1 MAIQQILAVT
11 VFLAMFVFIVI
22 DKIERHY
29 VTLGCGFLTLTVV
42 FGFVMRDLE
51 AILTTLNLRS
61 IFTLE
66 FWHVSGAA
74 EESKVIEMPKRKPFA
89 LWEVGGQSY
98 KLKLKTSAIVELE
111 SKYKTNL
118 MNIMGSGQGGMPA
131 LSVMLD
137 VAHAAMKDWN
147 HGITKNGVMD
157 IFNRYIEEGG
167 SQLSFYMTVYMEIFT
182 VSGFFSVNL
191 SNQMGEALQEAQET
205 M

>member
-1 MAIQQILAVT
+1 MGFFGHGKDNAMAAAVEAANQEEE
-11 VFLAMFVFIVI
+11 AM
-22 DKIERHY
+22 ERN
-29 VTLGCGFLTLTVV
+29 
-42 FGFVMRDLE
+42 E
-51 AILTTLNLRS
+51 AAG
-61 IFTLE
+61 E
-66 FWHVSGAA
+66 A
-74 EESKVIEMPKRKPFA
+74 EESKVVEMPKRKPFA

>member
-1 MAIQQILAVT
+1 MNLFGNKGDNAMAAAV
-11 VFLAMFVFIVI
+11 
-22 DKIERHY
+22 
-29 VTLGCGFLTLTVV
+29 
-42 FGFVMRDLE
+42 E
-51 AILTTLNLRS
+51 AANQAEDPR
-61 IFTLE
+61 E
-66 FWHVSGAA
+66 QPEAAGEA

-191 SNQMGEALQEAQET
+191 SNQMVEALQEAQET

>member
-1 MAIQQILAVT
+1 MNLFGNKNDNAMAAAVEAANQGEET
-11 VFLAMFVFIVI
+11 M
-22 DKIERHY
+22 ERN
-29 VTLGCGFLTLTVV
+29 
-42 FGFVMRDLE
+42 E
-51 AILTTLNLRS
+51 AAG
-61 IFTLE
+61 E
-66 FWHVSGAA
+66 A
-74 EESKVIEMPKRKPFA
+74 EENKVVEMPKRKPFA

-137 VAHAAMKDWN
+137 VAHAAMKDWK

>member
-1 MAIQQILAVT
+1 MGLFGNGKNNAMAAAVEAANQGEENMEQQEAVG
-11 VFLAMFVFIVI
+11 
-22 DKIERHY
+22 E
-29 VTLGCGFLTLTVV
+29 
-42 FGFVMRDLE
+42 
-51 AILTTLNLRS
+51 
-61 IFTLE
+61 
-66 FWHVSGAA
+66 A
-74 EESKVIEMPKRKPFA
+74 EENKVIEMPKRKPFA

>member
-1 MAIQQILAVT
+1 MGFFGNGKDNAMAAAVEAANQEEET
-11 VFLAMFVFIVI
+11 M
-22 DKIERHY
+22 ERN
-29 VTLGCGFLTLTVV
+29 
-42 FGFVMRDLE
+42 E
-51 AILTTLNLRS
+51 AAG
-61 IFTLE
+61 E
-66 FWHVSGAA
+66 A
-74 EESKVIEMPKRKPFA
+74 EESKVVEMPKRKPFA

-147 HGITKNGVMD
+147 QEINKNGVMD

>member
-1 MAIQQILAVT
+1 MNLFGNKNDNAMAAAVEAANQGEET
-11 VFLAMFVFIVI
+11 M
-22 DKIERHY
+22 ERNE
-29 VTLGCGFLTLTVV
+29 VAG
-42 FGFVMRDLE
+42 E
-51 AILTTLNLRS
+51 
-61 IFTLE
+61 
-66 FWHVSGAA
+66 A
-74 EESKVIEMPKRKPFA
+74 EESKVVEMPKRKPFA